1 MANII
6 TASRIFLS
14 VLILFCPAFSIP
26 FYTIYL
32 LAGFTDMMD
41 GTVARRM
48 HSVSVFGS
56 RLDTVADFVFV
67 MACLVKLLPV
77 MSIPIWL
84 WIWIGIIAVIKIINI
99 VAGFIT
105 RKELVAIHSIMNKIT
120 GFMLFLLP
128 LTLRF
133 MEFKYSAVVVC
144 TVASFAAIQ
153 EGHSIR
159 CGKYM
164 GNTHPCDSNLQ
175 VDTLGTE

>member
-6 TASRIFLS
+6 TGSRILLS
-14 VLILFCPAFSIP
+14 VFMLFCPAFSIP
-26 FYTIYL
+26 FYSIYL
-32 LAGFTDMMD
+32 LAGFTDMID

-48 HSVSVFGS
+48 HSVSAFGS

-99 VAGFIT
+99 VAGFII
-105 RKELVAIHSIMNKIT
+105 RRELVAIHSIMNKIT

-133 MEFKYSAVVVC
+133 TEFKYSAVIVC

-164 GNTHPCDSNLQ
+164 
-175 VDTLGTE
+175 EY